1 MLVIGIIGSCFPC
14 HNKRRGPRQYWW
26 KFSAYIFYQFKYNL
40 QSWNLHKSQIGKNKL
55 GICWFASSLLTPAH
69 CSTHCSTWWQSA
81 DQLQDYSSHLSN
93 LTNLT
98 NIIYIL
104 HLYTT
109 TDVCVINFFFE
120 FDTLNIKLLKKVS
133 ANMYFNG
140 DPVLFTIIHVLQQK
154 LSCLLQFGNKQ
165 DNK

>member
-1 MLVIGIIGSCFPC
+1 MFSCFWLESSDHVFPC
-14 HNKRRGPRQYWW
+14 HNKRRGPRPYWW

-81 DQLQDYSSHLSN
+81 DQLQDYFPHIFVISPTWLTLST
-93 LTNLT
+93 LHF
-98 NIIYIL
+98 YI
-104 HLYTT
+104 T

-133 ANMYFNG
+133 ANMYFNYG
-140 DPVLFTIIHVLQQK
+140 AVLFPNIYV
-154 LSCLLQFGNKQ
+154 
-165 DNK
+165 